1 MGVTTYLEED
11 GSDVIPHISFTSLD
25 TSQCDSSLMTGSEE
39 LASSSGSS
47 RWTFCIKRRL
57 SVPLLIVAVM
67 MMKEVSGAQGSSQR
81 SLRRRHQHFVPRD
94 ITRVTHFARDWNR
107 DRSHATHRFTEL
119 LKSTAM
125 LSIVTAY
132 NGF

>member
-1 MGVTTYLEED
+1 
-11 GSDVIPHISFTSLD
+11 
-25 TSQCDSSLMTGSEE
+25 MTGSEE

-67 MMKEVSGAQGSSQR
+67 MMKEVSGARR
-81 SLRRRHQHFVPRD
+81 SLRRRHQHFVTRD

-107 DRSHATHRFTEL
+107 DRSYATHRFTEL

>member
-1 MGVTTYLEED
+1 MGVAAYLEED

-39 LASSSGSS
+39 LVSSSGSA

-67 MMKEVSGAQGSSQR
+67 MMKEVRGPQGSARR
-81 SLRRRHQHFVPRD
+81 SLRPTCVSRGN
-94 ITRVTHFARDWNR
+94 TRATHFARDW
-107 DRSHATHRFTEL
+107 DLIATLCFTKL

-132 NGF
+132 NRF